1 MREGGGTECG
11 GCDASRVRAAG
22 GVGCSPPPPP
32 TQLTLPPP
40 LLQNLGQQN
49 NNNQQPISIMDV
61 LFFDIQLAASV
72 VHSNRM
78 LTGTT
83 QLMFKG

>member
-1 MREGGGTECG
+1 MRRLRCIS
-11 GCDASRVRAAG
+11 CACCRRRWVF
-22 GVGCSPPPPP
+22 PPPPP